1 MFQNDLSYNV
11 DIGLKMYADDHQ
23 IYETGKEIKTVLS
36 AVQHSATTATNW
48 YDSNYLQGNLKKYQ
62 AMIIRNQCTKTE
74 KTCIIVKNKSIA
86 ETDSLMLLG
95 IAVDCKLNFN
105 EHISNVC
112 RKASQRIGVIMRLR
126 NLIPTEAKLQLY
138 KSAILPHLTYCHLVW
153 HFAGLPILEN

>member
-1 MFQNDLSYNV
+1 MLRTSYFCS
-11 DIGLKMYADDHQ
+11 K
-23 IYETGKEIKTVLS
+23 
-36 AVQHSATTATNW
+36 NW
-48 YDSNYLQGNLKKYQ
+48 ISTKKYQ

-112 RKASQRIGVIMRLR
+112 RKASQRIGVIMRL
-126 NLIPTEAKLQLY
+126 T
-138 KSAILPHLTYCHLVW
+138 KSYT
-153 HFAGLPILEN
+153 N